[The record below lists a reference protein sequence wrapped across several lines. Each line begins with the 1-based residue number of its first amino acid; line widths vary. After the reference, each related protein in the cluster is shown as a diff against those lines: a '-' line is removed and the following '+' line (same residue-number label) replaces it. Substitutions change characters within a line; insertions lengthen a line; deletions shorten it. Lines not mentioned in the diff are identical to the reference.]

1 MKETGFGNSILE
13 WYARNKRDL
22 PWRKTTDPYKI
33 LVSELMLQQTQV
45 ERVIPKYVAFLK
57 QFPDAKTLSKAP
69 TSEVLKLW
77 SGLGYNRRAIN
88 LQKAA
93 QVIASKGWPADLD
106 DLPGV
111 GPYTAAAVTAF
122 AFNKEAPVIDI
133 NIRRIYARYLHAG
146 KNVEVD
152 VVKQTPKGKACD
164 WNNALMD
171 FGSSICTANS
181 PNCKECPLSKSCAA
195 FKVGNFEYVK
205 PKPQSKFEGSKR
217 QVRGAILRAL
227 HQGPLTP
234 QRLKDCLGKE
244 KLGKNHVNKLNEI
257 LAEMEEEGL
266 VKQDE
271 KIRMP

>member
-1 MKETGFGNSILE
+1 MATDFSKKVLE
-13 WYARNKRDL
+13 WYAANKRDL

-45 ERVIPKYVAFLK
+45 DRVIPKYLAFLQ
-57 QFPDAKTLSKAP
+57 QFPTAKALAQAP
-69 TSEVLKLW
+69 TSEVLKWW

-93 QVIASKGWPADLD
+93 QVIATKGWPANLD

-152 VVKQTPKGKACD
+152 VVKQTPTGKACD

-171 FGSSICTANS
+171 FGSTICVANNPVCS
-181 PNCKECPLSKSCAA
+181 KCPLSKSCAA

-227 HQGPLTP
+227 HAGPLSP
-234 QRLKDCLGKE
+234 VQLKAGLGNEQLSK
-244 KLGKNHVNKLNEI
+244 KHVDALNEI
-257 LAEMEEEGL
+257 LAEMEGEGL
-266 VKQDE
+266 VKCGE
-271 KIRMP
+271 KIRLP

>member
-1 MKETGFGNSILE
+1 MQQQILS
-13 WYARNKRDL
+13 WYATHKRDL
-22 PWRKTTDPYKI
+22 PWRKTTDPYRV
-33 LVSELMLQQTQV
+33 LVSEIMLQQTQV
-45 ERVIPKYVAFLK
+45 DRVIPKYLAFLK
-57 QFPDAKTLSKAP
+57 AFPTANELAKAP

-93 QVIASKGWPADLD
+93 QYIATKGLPADLD

-122 AFNKEAPVIDI
+122 AFNKSAPVIDI

-146 KNVEVD
+146 KNVDVD
-152 VVKQTPKGKACD
+152 VIAQTPKDRARD

-171 FGSSICTANS
+171 FGSSICVANN
-181 PNCKECPLSKSCAA
+181 PVCAQCPLSKSCAA
-195 FKVGNFEYVK
+195 FKAGNFEYVK

-227 HQGPLTP
+227 HSGPLSP
-234 QRLKDCLGKE
+234 ERLKDCLGNE
-244 KLGKNHVNKLNEI
+244 RLGKQHVNKLNDI
-257 LAEMEEEGL
+257 LDEMEEEGL
-266 VKQDE
+266 VKQGST
-271 KIRMP
+271 IQLP